1 MDEHSR
7 VHEIEEFSTVL
18 WHGGFPSH
26 SLRGGGAGRSKYFG
40 TFSLLV
46 NDKIIRQRRRREC
59 RQTGPFQ

>member
-7 VHEIEEFSTVL
+7 VHEIEEFSAVL

-26 SLRGGGAGRSKYFG
+26 SLRGSGAGRSKYFG

-46 NDKIIRQRRRREC
+46 DDKIFRQRRR
-59 RQTGPFQ
+59 G